1 MSRDLKQKMTIAP
14 LVKQTPGRRSFHG
27 QTAKHEGPR
36 RESEILCFVIPFLA
50 DHTDCLG
57 LSKLPARDDEFRVF
71 LTEYFASGLEADV
84 IGVL

>member
-14 LVKQTPGRRSFHG
+14 LVKQTPGRGSFHG

-36 RESEILCFVIPFLA
+36 RESEILCFVIPFFA
-50 DHTDCLG
+50 DHTDCFG

-71 LTEYFASGLEADV
+71 LAEYLAGAMEANA
-84 IGVL
+84 IGVR